1 MLTLLWL
8 SCLVSLVISVV
19 KISVVEISV
28 IGVSARFV
36 VEATF
41 VIFFLSTIAL
51 SIFCVALCV

>member
-19 KISVVEISV
+19 KISVVEVSV
-28 IGVSARFV
+28 VEVSSRFI

-41 VIFFLSTIAL
+41 VIFFLSAIAL